1 MRRILVA
8 LALGAAAVLSAVQVG
23 AAERLATPDTH
34 LVTPDVAQA
43 RLLEASAARE
53 RNLATVDALIV
64 SPAGSAALERVG
76 VSEDRVR
83 GALPTLTDAELQ
95 DLAVRAAALQADPT
109 AGGLTTKQWIWIIAA
124 VVAIVVIIIVAS

>member
-1 MRRILVA
+1 MRRILV
-8 LALGAAAVLSAVQVG
+8 ALGAAAVLSAVQVG
-23 AAERLATPDTH
+23 AGERLATPDTH

-43 RLLEASAARE
+43 RLLEASAERE

-95 DLAVRAAALQADPT
+95 DLATRAAALQADPT

>member
-1 MRRILVA
+1 MKRILVV
-8 LALGAAAVLSAVQVG
+8 LGAAAVLSAVQVG
-23 AAERLATPDTH
+23 AEERLATPGTH

-43 RLLEASAARE
+43 RLLEASAERE
-53 RNLATVDALIV
+53 RNLARVDAILV
-64 SPAGSAALERVG
+64 SREGSAALKMVG

-95 DLAVRAAALQADPT
+95 DLAARAAALQADPT
-109 AGGLTTKQWIWIIAA
+109 AGALTTKQWIWIIAA

>member
-8 LALGAAAVLSAVQVG
+8 LAAAAVLSAVQVG
-23 AAERLATPDTH
+23 AAETPGTH

-43 RLLEASAARE
+43 RLLEASAERA
-53 RNLATVDALIV
+53 RNLARVDALLV
-64 SPAGSAALERVG
+64 SPQGAAALETVG
-76 VSEDRVR
+76 VSADRVR
-83 GALPTLTDAELQ
+83 GALPTLSDAELQ
-95 DLAVRAAALQADPT
+95 DLAARAAALDVDPT